1 MFGIHWTEGLSGR
14 ADAFSGSYKTFCPNA
29 VPAGRIG
36 ITQPWVRTT
45 AMGDRLRTGIGTYAG
60 YWGVGPQVAV
70 RMPAG
75 A

>member
-1 MFGIHWTEGLSGR
+1 MFGIHMTEESTGKVLGMSSFG
-14 ADAFSGSYKTFCPNA
+14 AFCQYA

-36 ITQPWVRTT
+36 ITQPWDRTT
-45 AMGDRLRTGIGTYAG
+45 ANDDRLRNGTGTYAG
-60 YWGVGPQVAV
+60 SVGVGPQVAV

>member
-1 MFGIHWTEGLSGR
+1 MFGIHKTEGFSGR
-14 ADAFSGSYKTFCPNA
+14 PNAYLGSYGAFCLNA
-29 VPAGRIG
+29 VPQGRIG

-45 AMGDRLRTGIGTYAG
+45 ATDDRLWTGTGTYAG
-60 YWGVGPQVAV
+60 CMGVGPQVAV

>member
-1 MFGIHWTEGLSGR
+1 MFGIHRTEGFSGR
-14 ADAFSGSYKTFCPNA
+14 ANAFLGSYKAFCPNA

-45 AMGDRLRTGIGTYAG
+45 AMDDRLRTGIGTYAG
-60 YWGVGPQVAV
+60 CMGVGPQVAV